1 MTTRAE
7 EAVTIRGERRQQA
20 ADLGLAMV
28 VLVVVGTAISAN
40 VGSAGAEPP
49 VAAYGFGLLLSGLM
63 FVRRRWPVATLVVT
77 AAALLVYYLL
87 SYPPV
92 GLAVPVAAAL
102 YSAAEQGKL
111 RWAVGTAVALLVIS
125 TTARTAHGDDPA
137 YLYGF
142 ELATSVGLMAAVI
155 ALGDTVRSR
164 RGWRAELDKQARAAR
179 AEREREAARRVGE
192 ERLRIARDLHD
203 LLGHTISVISLHTD
217 VAREA
222 LRDDPDAAERSLA
235 VVRDAC
241 GDVVAEL
248 RASLRALREPPLADQ
263 GRLAPT
269 RGLADQGRVAPMRGL
284 ADQGRL
290 APVPGL
296 DRLDEL
302 ARPAREA
309 GLEVGVSVRGTPVP
323 LPAVADATAY
333 RVVQEAL
340 VNVLKH
346 AEAHRVEIELAYG
359 EEALVVRV
367 TDDGKGGPG
376 EGKGG
381 PGEGKGG
388 FGDGKGAPGEGEG
401 LDGGWG
407 IMGMRERVGLL
418 GGTLRVS
425 SRPSEGFEVEA
436 RVPYGD
442 RT

>member
-1 MTTRAE
+1 M
-7 EAVTIRGERRQQA
+7 TIRGERRQQA

-263 GRLAPT
+263 GRLAP
-269 RGLADQGRVAPMRGL
+269 
-284 ADQGRL
+284 
-290 APVPGL
+290 VPGL
-296 DRLDEL
+296 GRLDEL

-367 TDDGKGGPG
+367 ADDGKGGPG

-381 PGEGKGG
+381 
-388 FGDGKGAPGEGEG
+388 FDDGKGAPGEGEG

>member
-248 RASLRALREPPLADQ
+248 RASLRALREPPLADE
-263 GRLAPT
+263 GRLT
-269 RGLADQGRVAPMRGL
+269 PMRGL
-284 ADQGRL
+284 GDQGRL

-367 TDDGKGGPG
+367 ADDGKGGPAEREG
-376 EGKGG
+376 EGEGG
-381 PGEGKGG
+381 PGEG
-388 FGDGKGAPGEGEG
+388 ER

-418 GGTLRVS
+418 GGTLRVG

>member
-263 GRLAPT
+263 GRLAP
-269 RGLADQGRVAPMRGL
+269 
-284 ADQGRL
+284 
-290 APVPGL
+290 VPGL

-367 TDDGKGGPG
+367 ADDGKGGPG
-376 EGKGG
+376 EGKG
-381 PGEGKGG
+381 K
-388 FGDGKGAPGEGEG
+388 FDDGNGAPSEGEG

>member
-1 MTTRAE
+1 MT
-7 EAVTIRGERRQQA
+7 IGGERRQQA

-49 VAAYGFGLLLSGLM
+49 LAAYGFGLLLSGLM

-77 AAALLVYYLL
+77 AAALLVYYVL

-111 RWAVGTAVALLVIS
+111 RWAAGTAVALLVIS

-241 GDVVAEL
+241 GDVVTEL
-248 RASLRALREPPLADQ
+248 RASLRALRADAEPPD
-263 GRLAPT
+263 G
-269 RGLADQGRVAPMRGL
+269 
-284 ADQGRL
+284 L

-296 DRLDEL
+296 DRLEEL
-302 ARPAREA
+302 VRPAREA
-309 GLEVGVSVRGTPVP
+309 GLEVAVSVRGTPVP

-346 AEAHRVEIELAYG
+346 ADAGRVAVGLEYG
-359 EEALVVRV
+359 ADALLVRV
-367 TDDGKGGPG
+367 RD
-376 EGKGG
+376 
-381 PGEGKGG
+381 
-388 FGDGKGAPGEGEG
+388 DGKGAPGV
-401 LDGGWG
+401 DGGWG

-418 GGTLRVS
+418 GGGLRVS
-425 SRPSEGFEVEA
+425 SRPPEGFEVEA

-442 RT
+442 RA